1 MSTNANNNTAESNK
15 AVVRRFYQA
24 VDAGDTG
31 SVAAIF
37 APEWVNVD
45 PAMPPLSGHDGA
57 RRLISM
63 LKGGFPDFSSQIELM
78 AAEGDRVAVRCAHRG
93 THLGDFL
100 GVPATGKPVAITAT
114 GIYIVKDGKLVQN
127 QVIFDAFGLLQQVG
141 VVP

>member
-1 MSTNANNNTAESNK
+1 
-15 AVVRRFYQA
+15 
-24 VDAGDTG
+24 
-31 SVAAIF
+31 
-37 APEWVNVD
+37 
-45 PAMPPLSGHDGA
+45 
-57 RRLISM
+57 
-63 LKGGFPDFSSQIELM
+63 M